1 MDENESIVKIKTEGD
16 NSGARKVEQALGKVA
31 TAAKAASKAAVVD
44 VHVNEP
50 DPVDVEV
57 NEPDTVKVPV
67 DQPDPVDVKVNEP
80 DTVKVPVE
88 QQPDPVDVKV
98 NEPDA
103 VKVPVEQQ
111 PDPVDVEVNEP
122 DAVKVPV
129 EQQPDPVDVEVNE
142 PDAVKVPVDADAD
155 AVEKASQKAADWVRR
170 SAEETAVVV
179 KDAAKKAADSIK
191 DADFETEKTVADSF
205 DKISNTGTRTKK
217 ALDDVADQ
225 ADEVGKNGSASV
237 GKLSSAMNVLRRA
250 AGLAR
255 NVLTGFGVVG
265 VFSMLASAVGKV
277 TESFGA
283 AKKEA
288 EELAKAKD
296 KAAHAKEVEDL
307 AKAYEQLGE
316 SMRKASEAMQRANE
330 LEDIAT
336 RNARAL
342 EDAQLDLAKQ
352 KELAAIDANDP
363 AAAEKRAQIEAR
375 YAAQRGET
383 AANRSRED
391 IERTVDRMEE
401 EASGKRRAAVDIEN
415 SVDEDDAVIADVKRR
430 RDAALKRSLSLNRE
444 DNMSTASQIGSDL
457 KNIVTLNWG
466 KVTDTKT
473 AAGDAIR
480 KEAAAEA
487 KELDAELKRLREQRA
502 EKLKQAEALH
512 TEADQL
518 VKKAEAERKGYDV
531 ADTQEMVS
539 FYEGQ
544 RATSEADRARE
555 KKEKQVAK
563 DRQTI
568 DEGGMKKAD
577 LETRAANEKAR
588 AQAAA
593 DAYAKEQADVFTA
606 QNRYDMLVH
615 NGGSKK
621 EKSAALAALQKEKAE
636 ALEAQHEMEKVAAE
650 VANVLKAIKEEVG
663 TLSRSVK
670 AAQSRLKQNEAD
682 APEG

>member
-1 MDENESIVKIKTEGD
+1 MANENNDTTIRIGLD
-16 NSGARKVEQALGKVA
+16 ADLSGARKVEQALGKVA

-50 DPVDVEV
+50 DPVDV
-57 NEPDTVKVPV
+57 
-67 DQPDPVDVKVNEP
+67 
-80 DTVKVPVE
+80 
-88 QQPDPVDVKV
+88 KV

-103 VKVPVEQQ
+103 VKVPVEQ
-111 PDPVDVEVNEP
+111 PDPVDVKVNEP

-277 TESFGA
+277 TESFGV

-288 EELAKAKD
+288 EELAKARD
-296 KAAHAKEVEDL
+296 KAAHKDAVEAL
-307 AKAYEQLGE
+307 AKSYEQLGE

-415 SVDEDDAVIADVKRR
+415 SVDEDDAVIADVKDRIRR
-430 RDAALKRSLSLNRE
+430 ASGRASSLNSE
-444 DNMSTASQIGSDL
+444 DNIDGVSQFGSNL
-457 KNIVTLNWG
+457 KNIVTFNWG
-466 KVTDTKT
+466 KVGEQET
-473 AAGDAIR
+473 AAGDAVR
-480 KEAAAEA
+480 REAAEEV
-487 KELDAELKRLREQRA
+487 KELQKELERLEEQKKS
-502 EKLKQAEALH
+502 KLKQAEALR
-512 TEADQL
+512 TDADQL
-518 VKKAEAERKGYDV
+518 EKKAEAERKGYDV

-593 DAYAKEQADVFTA
+593 DAYAKEQGDVFAA
-606 QNRYDMLVH
+606 QNRYDMLVQ

-621 EKSAALAALQKEKAE
+621 DKSAALAALQKEKEE

-650 VANVLKAIKEEVG
+650 VANTLKTINANLTK
-663 TLSRSVK
+663 LSQAVK
-670 AAQSRLKQNEAD
+670 SAQSRQSQYDTD

>member
-16 NSGARKVEQALGKVA
+16 NSGAERAEKALGGVGN
-31 TAAKAASKAAVVD
+31 AAKRASRESVVGAANAESAFGRFRGAIAAV
-44 VHVNEP
+44 
-50 DPVDVEV
+50 
-57 NEPDTVKVPV
+57 
-67 DQPDPVDVKVNEP
+67 
-80 DTVKVPVE
+80 
-88 QQPDPVDVKV
+88 
-98 NEPDA
+98 
-103 VKVPVEQQ
+103 
-111 PDPVDVEVNEP
+111 
-122 DAVKVPV
+122 
-129 EQQPDPVDVEVNE
+129 
-142 PDAVKVPVDADAD
+142 
-155 AVEKASQKAADWVRR
+155 
-170 SAEETAVVV
+170 
-179 KDAAKKAADSIK
+179 
-191 DADFETEKTVADSF
+191 
-205 DKISNTGTRTKK
+205 
-217 ALDDVADQ
+217 
-225 ADEVGKNGSASV
+225 
-237 GKLSSAMNVLRRA
+237 
-250 AGLAR
+250 R

-342 EDAQLDLAKQ
+342 EDAQTELAKQ
-352 KELAAIDANDP
+352 KELAAIDPNDP

-430 RDAALKRSLSLNRE
+430 RNAALKRSLSLNRE

-487 KELDAELKRLREQRA
+487 KELDAELKRLQEQRTA
-502 EKLKQAEALH
+502 KLKQAEALR

-555 KKEKQVAK
+555 KKEKQVEK

-568 DEGGMKKAD
+568 DDGGMKKAD
-577 LETRAANEKAR
+577 LETRAADEEAR

-593 DAYAKEQADVFTA
+593 DAYAKEQGDVFTA
-606 QNRYDMLVH
+606 QNRYDMLVQ
-615 NGGSKK
+615 NGGTKK

-650 VANVLKAIKEEVG
+650 VANVLQGINASLTK
-663 TLSRSVK
+663 LSQAVK
-670 AAQSRLKQNEAD
+670 SAQSRQSQYDTD